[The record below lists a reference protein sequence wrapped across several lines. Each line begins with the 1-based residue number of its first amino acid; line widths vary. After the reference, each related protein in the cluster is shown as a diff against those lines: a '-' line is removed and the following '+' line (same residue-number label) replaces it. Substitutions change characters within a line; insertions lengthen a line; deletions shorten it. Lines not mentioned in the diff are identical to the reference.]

1 MATKPT
7 NMIVDECHGC
17 QHYKRI
23 DRELRLC
30 RAGHGPRADR
40 DLRLRLYAHTD
51 HGALRIDQIISR
63 ASRQAA
69 KQSGDYTTNLE
80 RALTELGCKV
90 TRLEQT
96 S

>member
-17 QHYKRI
+17 QHYTRI
-23 DRELRLC
+23 DRTSRLC
-30 RAGHGPRADR
+30 RACRGRADR
-40 DLRLRLYAHTD
+40 DLRLRRYSHTD
-51 HGALRIDQIISR
+51 LGALRIDQIISR

-69 KQSGDYTTNLE
+69 KQSGDYTQNLE

-90 TRLEQT
+90 TRLE
-96 S
+96 SIS

>member
-7 NMIVDECHGC
+7 NMIVDECRVC

-23 DRELRLC
+23 DRTSRLC
-30 RAGHGPRADR
+30 RACMGRADR
-40 DLRLRLYAHTD
+40 DMRLRLYAHTD

-69 KQSGDYTTNLE
+69 KQSGNYTQNLE

-90 TRLEQT
+90 TRLE
-96 S
+96 SIS

>member
-23 DRELRLC
+23 DRTSRLC
-30 RAGHGPRADR
+30 RACMGRADR
-40 DLRLRLYAHTD
+40 DLRLRLYSHTD
-51 HGALRIDQIISR
+51 LGALRIDQIISR

-69 KQSGDYTTNLE
+69 KQSGNYTQNLE
-80 RALTELGCKV
+80 PALTELGCKV
-90 TRLEQT
+90 TRLE
-96 S
+96 SIS

>member
-1 MATKPT
+1 MA
-7 NMIVDECHGC
+7 NDSFVVDECHGC

-23 DRELRLC
+23 DRELHLC
-30 RAGHGPRADR
+30 RACMGRADR

-51 HGALRIDQIISR
+51 HGALRIDQSISR

-69 KQSGDYTTNLE
+69 KQPGNYTQNLE
-80 RALTELGCKV
+80 RALAELGCHV
-90 TRLEQT
+90 TRVENI

>member
-1 MATKPT
+1 M
-7 NMIVDECHGC
+7 G
-17 QHYKRI
+17 
-23 DRELRLC
+23 
-30 RAGHGPRADR
+30 RADR

-51 HGALRIDQIISR
+51 HGALRIDQIIAR

-69 KQSGDYTTNLE
+69 KQSGNYTANLE
-80 RALTELGCKV
+80 RVLRELGCHV

>member
-23 DRELRLC
+23 DRTSRLC
-30 RAGHGPRADR
+30 RACMGRADR
-40 DLRLRLYAHTD
+40 DLRLRLYSHTD
-51 HGALRIDQIISR
+51 LGALRIDQIISR

-69 KQSGDYTTNLE
+69 KQPGNYTQNLE
-80 RALTELGCKV
+80 RALTELGCHV
-90 TRLEQT
+90 TRLE
-96 S
+96 SIS

>member
-7 NMIVDECHGC
+7 NMIVDECRGC

-23 DRELRLC
+23 DRTSRLC
-30 RAGHGPRADR
+30 RACMGRADR

-69 KQSGDYTTNLE
+69 KQSGDYTQNLE

-90 TRLEQT
+90 TRLE
-96 S
+96 SIS

>member
-23 DRELRLC
+23 DRASRLC
-30 RAGHGPRADR
+30 RACMGRADR
-40 DLRLRLYAHTD
+40 DLRLRLYSHTD
-51 HGALRIDQIISR
+51 LGALRIDQIISR

-69 KQSGDYTTNLE
+69 KQPGNYTQNLE
-80 RALTELGCKV
+80 RALTELGCHV
-90 TRLEQT
+90 TRLE
-96 S
+96 SIS

>member
-17 QHYKRI
+17 RHYKRI
-23 DRELRLC
+23 DRTSRLC
-30 RAGHGPRADR
+30 RACMGRADR

-69 KQSGDYTTNLE
+69 KQSGDYTANLE
-80 RALTELGCKV
+80 RALTELGCHV

>member
-23 DRELRLC
+23 DRTSRLC
-30 RAGHGPRADR
+30 RACMGRADR
-40 DLRLRLYAHTD
+40 DLRLRLYSHTD
-51 HGALRIDQIISR
+51 LGALRIDQIISR

-69 KQSGDYTTNLE
+69 RQSGDYTQNLE

>member
-23 DRELRLC
+23 DRTSRLC
-30 RAGHGPRADR
+30 RACMGRADR
-40 DLRLRLYAHTD
+40 DLRLRLYSHTD
-51 HGALRIDQIISR
+51 LGALRIDQIISR

-69 KQSGDYTTNLE
+69 KQSGNYTQNLE
-80 RALTELGCKV
+80 RALTELGCQV
-90 TRLEQT
+90 TRLE
-96 S
+96 SIS

>member
-1 MATKPT
+1 MANDST

-23 DRELRLC
+23 DRTSRLC
-30 RAGHGPRADR
+30 RACMGRADR
-40 DLRLRLYAHTD
+40 DLRLRLYSHTD
-51 HGALRIDQIISR
+51 LGALRIDQIISR

-69 KQSGDYTTNLE
+69 RQSGDYTANLE

-90 TRLEQT
+90 TRLE
-96 S
+96 SIS

>member
-1 MATKPT
+1 MA
-7 NMIVDECHGC
+7 NDSFVVDECHGC

-23 DRELRLC
+23 DRASRLC
-30 RAGHGPRADR
+30 RACTGRADR

-69 KQSGDYTTNLE
+69 KQSGNYTANLE
-80 RALTELGCKV
+80 RALRELGCHV

>member
-1 MATKPT
+1 MATD
-7 NMIVDECHGC
+7 MIVDECHGC

-23 DRELRLC
+23 DRTSRLC
-30 RAGHGPRADR
+30 RACMGRADR

-51 HGALRIDQIISR
+51 HGTQRIAQIISR

-69 KQSGDYTTNLE
+69 KQPGNYTANLE
-80 RALTELGCKV
+80 RALAELGCKV
-90 TRLEQT
+90 TRLENI

>member
-23 DRELRLC
+23 DRASRLC
-30 RAGHGPRADR
+30 RACMGRADR

-69 KQSGDYTTNLE
+69 KQPGDYTTNLE
-80 RALTELGCKV
+80 RALTELGCQV
-90 TRLEQT
+90 TRLE
-96 S
+96 SIS